1 VSWVIGLSDHQDGF
15 LHKGFFE
22 GLKGLLLDD
31 PLCPLGVFL
40 DEVVQGPSQFREI
53 FNKSTVEIGKS

>member
-1 VSWVIGLSDHQDGF
+1 